1 MSRVIK
7 PGAPHRKRSRGAVRI
22 VRRRRARICTVCGVK
37 HTRPQREAS

>member
-1 MSRVIK
+1 MSRILK

-22 VRRRRARICTVCGVK
+22 VRRRRRVHP